1 MTGTPNQIELAEQ
14 IKPRV
19 AAEFDRVAN
28 AFFEV
33 ALRQTDSDRADTE
46 LALEIL
52 QDERVR
58 VMAED
63 HAGYFIREWQ
73 ELAGQVRDGIAKDP
87 RYQTILLRRRSRKVE
102 QARIGIDAV

>member
-33 ALRQTDSDRADTE
+33 ALRQTNPDRANTE
-46 LALEIL
+46 VILTIL
-52 QDERVR
+52 QEERAR

-63 HAGYFIREWQ
+63 QAGYFIREWQ
-73 ELAGQVRDGIAKDP
+73 ELAGQVRRRIAKDP
-87 RYQTILLRRRSRKVE
+87 RYQTILLNRTTRREALERT
-102 QARIGIDAV
+102 AGHAV